1 MSWAIYALALLVTFL
16 LQGGVVNVV
25 GPELLGH
32 PPIAL
37 YLALAL
43 LLGLVM
49 SRDEARL
56 AALGVGLLQD
66 LTSAG
71 PVGIHTFTC
80 GLAAMVVSG
89 WRDGALF
96 PWPARFV
103 VGLTGG
109 LLAAVVRALFERYWS
124 GAAASLSGL
133 LLGAV
138 VTAVVAAAVAATL
151 CGWRWLTRGGARG
164 FRESRSR
171 RAAPRWES
179 RATGAGRLV
188 RAALTTILRRGT
200 GVCVAA

>member
-1 MSWAIYALALLVTFL
+1 MSWAVYALALLVTFL

-25 GPELLGH
+25 GPELFGH
-32 PPIAL
+32 PPIDL

-49 SRDEARL
+49 GRDEARL
-56 AALGVGLLQD
+56 AALGVGLLMD
-66 LTSAG
+66 LTSTG

-103 VGLTGG
+103 VTLIGG
-109 LLAAVVRALFERYWS
+109 LLGAVVRALFEHYWS

-151 CGWRWLTRGGARG
+151 CGRRWFTRGGRG
-164 FRESRSR
+164 LRESRGR
-171 RAAPRWES
+171 RPMPRW
-179 RATGAGRLV
+179 
-188 RAALTTILRRGT
+188 
-200 GVCVAA
+200 